1 MSISCKYNIERQ
13 ENSLNNSV
21 RKRVLNAA
29 AIMVDY
35 YRYSLIVC
43 DISQYQRRRFYDICS
58 VFDDMG
64 IWHGKMARDGR
75 DIWHFTGHWHC
86 TIYPLYPHS
95 WFNWNWRAC
104 CNGNYAEN
112 LQYYTLPLYK
122 PTILHPTTL

>member
-35 YRYSLIVC
+35 NRYSLIVC
-43 DISQYQRRRFYDICS
+43 DISHYQRRRFYDICS

-64 IWHGKMARDGR
+64 I
-75 DIWHFTGHWHC
+75 
-86 TIYPLYPHS
+86 
-95 WFNWNWRAC
+95 
-104 CNGNYAEN
+104 
-112 LQYYTLPLYK
+112 
-122 PTILHPTTL
+122 